1 MNYGDEILGGHFPH
15 APLDAGNEGERTGV
29 QEKVSPHFSGILAAA
44 EPWRS
49 PRPPSTLLT
58 FLLHV
63 SHSAALTPQE
73 ALLLDELIV
82 GLLLRQLFG
91 INSFPILQSGSQ
103 YCFLGYFN
111 RVHILDSC
119 LASSES

>member
-1 MNYGDEILGGHFPH
+1 MVMKYWVDTSLMLLLMLEMK
-15 APLDAGNEGERTGV
+15 GNERGCRRRCPLTS
-29 QEKVSPHFSGILAAA
+29 QASWQLQSPGDL
-44 EPWRS
+44 PD
-49 PRPPSTLLT
+49 PPPLSLLFCCT
-58 FLLHV
+58 FPILLH
-63 SHSAALTPQE
+63 SLLRKL
-73 ALLLDELIV
+73 LLLDELIV
-82 GLLLRQLFG
+82 GSLRRQLFG

>member
-1 MNYGDEILGGHFPH
+1 MVMKYWVDTSLMLLLMLEMK
-15 APLDAGNEGERTGV
+15 GNERGCRRRCPLTS
-29 QEKVSPHFSGILAAA
+29 QASWQLQSPGDL
-44 EPWRS
+44 PD
-49 PRPPSTLLT
+49 PPPLSLT
-58 FLLHV
+58 FLFHV